1 MTRFSNSKLN
11 LSIQKIK
18 TAQLLT
24 TMWFSTLLEKKTKL
38 KVLVSIKRFKSTE
51 DILFNLKLN
60 QFKSLKT
67 KYEREKNTWIR
78 AFRVKVPIK
87 N

>member
-11 LSIQKIK
+11 LSTLKNQKCSTIDYDVI
-18 TAQLLT
+18 LYLT
-24 TMWFSTLLEKKTKL
+24 QNKTKL
-38 KVLVSIKRFKSTE
+38 KVLVSIERFKSTE

-67 KYEREKNTWIR
+67 KYERENTWIQG
-78 AFRVKVPIK
+78 FRVKVPIK
-87 N
+87 I

>member
-11 LSIQKIK
+11 LSILKIK
-18 TAQLLT
+18 SAPLLT
-24 TMWFSTLLEKKTKL
+24 IVILYLTWNKSEL

-51 DILFNLKLN
+51 DILFKLKLN